1 MSVTKNQIQVK
12 MATIGLIDK
21 YALLLKDSGMSLED
35 KSVEDD
41 IFLCIEAHHQ
51 LMDELRPMIESQNML
66 V

>member
-21 YALLLKDSGMSLED
+21 YALLLKDSGMGLED

-41 IFLCIEAHHQ
+41 IFFFILAVHQ
-51 LMDELRPMIESQNML
+51 
-66 V
+66 

>member
-41 IFLCIEAHHQ
+41 IFLCIEAHNQ
-51 LMDELRPMIESQNML
+51 LMGELRPMIESQNMS